1 MVLFDLLITPVIER
15 SLGCTTPL
23 RHPVMGA
30 RLTRNLASLPGR
42 EDWVQVRLLERDGT
56 RWAEPIFGKSSLIF
70 TMVRADGM
78 IRIPLDESG
87 LEQGAWVD
95 VRLY

>member
-1 MVLFDLLITPVIER
+1 
-15 SLGCTTPL
+15 
-23 RHPVMGA
+23 
-30 RLTRNLASLPGR
+30 
-42 EDWVQVRLLERDGT
+42 VQVRLLERDGT

-78 IRIPLDESG
+78 IQIPLDESG

-95 VRLY
+95 VSLY